1 MNLLNQSKRNVIVR
15 VNETN
20 LGVLPP
26 GKSVLIHKNE
36 EETTKL
42 ILSHEKESYKRSG
55 KAYMNVES
63 AYEIQVNW
71 DTGKLVITHKEMLIE
86 SGIYYNCLFL
96 SENSRTIEPV
106 RYKVQGLDALKKSF
120 SNQGIKDCLLDTLL
134 ELVFELLMAPIVT
147 VIVAILIVLWLGWK
161 WLLMILLG
169 LYIFTLLGQ
178 MFGEWLVDKNYVKE
192 SKKQKIERF
201 SQPEKIA
208 EYAK

>member
-86 SGIYYNCLFL
+86 SGIYYNYLFL
-96 SENSRTIEPV
+96 SEPSSAETSGLRTRCRPE
-106 RYKVQGLDALKKSF
+106 RASSMRR
-120 SNQGIKDCLLDTLL
+120 SNL
-134 ELVFELLMAPIVT
+134 
-147 VIVAILIVLWLGWK
+147 
-161 WLLMILLG
+161 
-169 LYIFTLLGQ
+169 
-178 MFGEWLVDKNYVKE
+178 
-192 SKKQKIERF
+192 
-201 SQPEKIA
+201 
-208 EYAK
+208 